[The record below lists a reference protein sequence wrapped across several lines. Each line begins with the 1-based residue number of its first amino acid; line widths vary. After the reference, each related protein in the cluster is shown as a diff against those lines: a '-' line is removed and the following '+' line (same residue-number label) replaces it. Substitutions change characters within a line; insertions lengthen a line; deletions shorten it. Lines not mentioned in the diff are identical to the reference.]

1 MISTCVFGKPKV
13 IATASMWADM
23 CAVIGSER
31 IDLDLIVPIGSDPH
45 LYEPT
50 PADLVKVGNA
60 DLILINGLTFEG
72 WLGKLIQNSGTKAKV
87 VLITEGIQAI
97 ESKDFHNATDPHA
110 WMDVEN
116 GIIYA
121 SNIAKALSELVPL
134 YADEFAYNF
143 GVYKKELEELHRFVQ
158 EKINAIP
165 KERRVLITSHDAFH
179 YFGKKYGIQLEPL
192 QGTSTEADVQS
203 ATLVHIHKIIKD
215 QGVSA
220 IFVESTI
227 NPKMMQQLRAENKIE
242 IGGKLYADSLGDP
255 SSPAS
260 TYIKM
265 LKHNATVISE
275 ALSKSVE
282 DSQTKKKSTGSLIFL
297 WITLF
302 YVFAFGLI
310 YFINKN

>member
-1 MISTCVFGKPKV
+1 MSP
-13 IATASMWADM
+13 
-23 CAVIGSER
+23 
-31 IDLDLIVPIGSDPH
+31 P
-45 LYEPT
+45 

-60 DLILINGLTFEG
+60 DLILVNGLTFEG

-87 VLITEGIQAI
+87 VRITEGIQAI
-97 ESKDFHNATDPHA
+97 VSKDFHNATDPHA

-121 SNIAKALSELVPL
+121 SNITKALSELLPI
-134 YADEFAYNF
+134 YADEFAFNF
-143 GVYKKELEELHRFVQ
+143 GIYKKELEDLHRYVQ

-165 KERRVLITSHDAFH
+165 IERRVLITSHDAFH

-203 ATLVHIHKIIKD
+203 TTLVHIHKIIKD
-215 QGVSA
+215 RGVSA

-265 LKHNATVISE
+265 LKHNATIISE
-275 ALSKSVE
+275 ALTKSVE
-282 DSQTKKKSTGSLIFL
+282 DSQIIKNSSGKMIFL
-297 WITLF
+297 WIALF
-302 YVFAFGLI
+302 YVIAFSLI
-310 YFINKN
+310 YIINRK